1 MKKNF
6 LILITSLVLISFF
19 KTSEVNFSLLD
30 KPNLNTECIQVP
42 DIPIVLD
49 MDVSLFGI
57 FINFFYDLEL
67 DYSVNKIVEFDN
79 VFPVI
84 PEIVS
89 EKHNNYSV
97 QFSASDTYIKS
108 FSGIDDFN
116 VYEER
121 GIIHY
126 TVGSFPS
133 LSLAEEKMHS
143 IRLLGFSDAFV
154 FTFNDDER
162 ICYFVVEKENTDKNN
177 ISFKQI
183 VEADV
188 EDFFISPSP
197 PDVVEII
204 ENIPQVEDVVYP
216 EKIAVAKKVV
226 VVKNIPS
233 IEEVVVKTETNVV
246 VNSAINKGDD
256 DGYPIKT
263 DEEIIQDSPYIK
275 ENAKELIIKSLKNK
289 IISIE
294 DIEKLLSE
302 YSGEIIKKKYVK
314 KLIKSK

>member
-1 MKKNF
+1 
-6 LILITSLVLISFF
+6 
-19 KTSEVNFSLLD
+19 
-30 KPNLNTECIQVP
+30 
-42 DIPIVLD
+42 
-49 MDVSLFGI
+49 
-57 FINFFYDLEL
+57 
-67 DYSVNKIVEFDN
+67 

-108 FSGIDDFN
+108 FPGIDDFN

-162 ICYFVVEKENTDKNN
+162 VCYFVVEKENTDKNN

-188 EDFFISPSP
+188 EDLFIPPSP

-216 EKIAVAKKVV
+216 EKVTVAKKVV

-233 IEEVVVKTETNVV
+233 IEEVVVKTETKVV

-314 KLIKSK
+314 SLLKVSSNKLFMYFYYYCP

>member
-1 MKKNF
+1 MNKNF

-19 KTSEVNFSLLD
+19 KTSEVNFSLWD
-30 KPNLNTECIQVP
+30 KPNLNTECIQAP

-49 MDVSLFGI
+49 TDISIFGI
-57 FINFFYDLEL
+57 FINFFSDLEL
-67 DYSVNKIVEFDN
+67 DYSVNKIVKFDN
-79 VFPVI
+79 VIPVI

-89 EKHNNYSV
+89 EKQNNYSV
-97 QFSASDTYIKS
+97 QFAASITQIESFVGVDDFDTYVED
-108 FSGIDDFN
+108 GL
-116 VYEER
+116 
-121 GIIHY
+121 IHY
-126 TVGSFPS
+126 TIGNFST
-133 LSLAEEKMHS
+133 LKLAEEKMHS

-154 FTFNDDER
+154 FTFNKDER
-162 ICYFVVEKENTDKNN
+162 VCYFVVKKENIDKNN

-183 VEADV
+183 VEPSV
-188 EDFFISPSP
+188 EFFLQPLP
-197 PDVVEII
+197 AVVEII

-216 EKIAVAKKVV
+216 EKVTVAKKVV

-233 IEEVVVKTETNVV
+233 IEEVVVKTETKVV

-256 DGYPIKT
+256 DGYPVKT

>member
-1 MKKNF
+1 M
-6 LILITSLVLISFF
+6 
-19 KTSEVNFSLLD
+19 
-30 KPNLNTECIQVP
+30 
-42 DIPIVLD
+42 
-49 MDVSLFGI
+49 
-57 FINFFYDLEL
+57 
-67 DYSVNKIVEFDN
+67 
-79 VFPVI
+79 
-84 PEIVS
+84 
-89 EKHNNYSV
+89 
-97 QFSASDTYIKS
+97 
-108 FSGIDDFN
+108 
-116 VYEER
+116 
-121 GIIHY
+121 
-126 TVGSFPS
+126 
-133 LSLAEEKMHS
+133 
-143 IRLLGFSDAFV
+143 
-154 FTFNDDER
+154 
-162 ICYFVVEKENTDKNN
+162 EKENTDKNN

-188 EDFFISPSP
+188 EDLFIPPSP

-216 EKIAVAKKVV
+216 EKVTVAKKVV

-233 IEEVVVKTETNVV
+233 IEEVVVKTETKVV
-246 VNSAINKGDD
+246 VNSAINKGDDDD

>member
-1 MKKNF
+1 
-6 LILITSLVLISFF
+6 
-19 KTSEVNFSLLD
+19 
-30 KPNLNTECIQVP
+30 
-42 DIPIVLD
+42 
-49 MDVSLFGI
+49 
-57 FINFFYDLEL
+57 
-67 DYSVNKIVEFDN
+67 

-108 FSGIDDFN
+108 FPGIDDFN
-116 VYEER
+116 VYEKR

-162 ICYFVVEKENTDKNN
+162 VCYFVVEKENTDKNN

-188 EDFFISPSP
+188 EDFFIPPSP

-216 EKIAVAKKVV
+216 EKVTVAKKVV

-233 IEEVVVKTETNVV
+233 IEEVVVKTETKVV

-256 DGYPIKT
+256 DNGYPIKT

>member
-1 MKKNF
+1 M
-6 LILITSLVLISFF
+6 
-19 KTSEVNFSLLD
+19 D
-30 KPNLNTECIQVP
+30 KPNLNTECIQAP

-49 MDVSLFGI
+49 MDVSIFGI
-57 FINFFYDLEL
+57 FINFFSDLEL

-133 LSLAEEKMHS
+133 LNLAEEKMHS

-162 ICYFVVEKENTDKNN
+162 VCYFVVEEENTDKNN

-188 EDFFISPSP
+188 EDFFIPPSP

-216 EKIAVAKKVV
+216 EKVTVAKKVV

-233 IEEVVVKTETNVV
+233 IEEVVVKTETKVV
-246 VNSAINKGDD
+246 VNSAINKGYDD

>member
-30 KPNLNTECIQVP
+30 KPNLNTECIQAP

-49 MDVSLFGI
+49 MDVSIFGI
-57 FINFFYDLEL
+57 FINFFSDLEL

-143 IRLLGFSDAFV
+143 IRLLGFLDAFV

-162 ICYFVVEKENTDKNN
+162 VCYFVVEKENTDKNN

-188 EDFFISPSP
+188 EDFFIPPSP

-216 EKIAVAKKVV
+216 EKVAVAKKVV

-233 IEEVVVKTETNVV
+233 IEEVVVKTETKV

-256 DGYPIKT
+256 DEYPIKT

-275 ENAKELIIKSLKNK
+275 ENAKELIIESLKNK
-289 IISIE
+289 TISIE
-294 DIEKLLSE
+294 DIEKFLSE